1 MEEAT
6 ASTTSTNPVP
16 DSGEKPATSIPSTP
30 SQPQEVKKRSERK
43 FLWIIVLSLLFVG
56 CLVVAAWY
64 FQNQLQNTAMEN
76 KPTTASTDASTSPKE
91 LIIGTDPTLPPME
104 FMQNGNFVGYDIDLA
119 NLLAKEMGVKVVFK
133 NVVFDNI
140 FNALQQHQIDL
151 IISAVTITPERQ
163 KKYDFSE
170 QYLNA
175 GQVIITRKDNTTI
188 KSVKDLQGKRIGVQQ
203 GTTNETQALKYT
215 SPTLVI
221 RYPDFVQAT
230 KALVNGNV
238 DAIFD
243 DLPSSKGI
251 VAANPTLKIASDP
264 FTDEYYGIVF
274 RKGDS
279 KVKEVN
285 KALDALRVRGYLTE
299 LKNKWLD

>member
-43 FLWIIVLSLLFVG
+43 FVWIIVLSLLFVG

-119 NLLAKEMGVKVVFK
+119 NLLAKEMGVKV
-133 NVVFDNI
+133 
-140 FNALQQHQIDL
+140 
-151 IISAVTITPERQ
+151 
-163 KKYDFSE
+163 
-170 QYLNA
+170 
-175 GQVIITRKDNTTI
+175 
-188 KSVKDLQGKRIGVQQ
+188 
-203 GTTNETQALKYT
+203 
-215 SPTLVI
+215 
-221 RYPDFVQAT
+221 
-230 KALVNGNV
+230 
-238 DAIFD
+238 
-243 DLPSSKGI
+243 
-251 VAANPTLKIASDP
+251 
-264 FTDEYYGIVF
+264 
-274 RKGDS
+274 
-279 KVKEVN
+279 
-285 KALDALRVRGYLTE
+285 
-299 LKNKWLD
+299 

>member
-1 MEEAT
+1 MEEQ
-6 ASTTSTNPVP
+6 
-16 DSGEKPATSIPSTP
+16 ATSSPSVTPPPDTSAQEPAQSHSPTPP
-30 SQPQEVKKRSERK
+30 SQSAPKHSKNRFIWIFVLIVF
-43 FLWIIVLSLLFVG
+43 FLGFLA
-56 CLVVAAWY
+56 VAAWY
-64 FQNQLQNTAMEN
+64 FQNQLQKTALEN
-76 KPTTASTDASTSPKE
+76 KPTTEAPAAMSPKE

-104 FMQNGNFVGYDIDLA
+104 FLQNGKFVGYDIDLA
-119 NLLAKEMGVKVVFK
+119 NLLAKQMGVKVEFK

-140 FNALQQHQIDL
+140 FSALQDHQIDL
-151 IISAVTITPERQ
+151 IVSAVTITPDRQ
-163 KKYDFSE
+163 AKYDFSE

-188 KSVKDLQGKRIGVQQ
+188 TSVKDLQGKKIGVQK

-215 SPTLVI
+215 SSTLVI

-230 KALVNGNV
+230 KALVNGQV

-251 VAANPTLKIASDP
+251 TQDNPTLKIASDP

-274 RKGDS
+274 RKGDPE
-279 KVKEVN
+279 VKEVN